1 MKIKGLRWMATF
13 LAACMLMGAVPATAF
28 AAKETTEAAETIPQ
42 VYRMDDDNDTV
53 RLVIGKTPTLYIG
66 KNGTVSVTLMNMED
80 KDWIETEI
88 WIASEDDFRNHYS
101 DEITKTEDRDSEES
115 SIVQSMKTIYPF
127 EVTDSLN
134 RHYKVG
140 HVNKKAK
147 KTVNLNVNVKKGLEE
162 GYYPILIY
170 ISKRAQGED
179 GMSSEYA
186 KTIMA
191 WIETKKTTGTS
202 ETNEDNSEPVAFALG
217 ENQPTPSANY
227 SEVMNFDVNVRN
239 TGYKTA
245 YDVRVDMEL
254 SEDITKFPFEIN
266 DGNYDRQMGN
276 MNPDQTVAVP
286 FSMAVREKAKSG
298 YYPIKFKIRYREN
311 ENGNFAAPVEDTF
324 YVRVYG
330 KDEDDSLDSEAGENE
345 RTKARIIV
353 DSFETDPA
361 EIYAGQDFTL
371 KVRMKNASN
380 SIVASNILFTFES
393 ETVSDSPVF
402 TTVNGSNS
410 VVVNSLAPGA
420 SDTLTIKFSS
430 SPTAE
435 QRSYTITINE
445 QYDSPEF
452 KNAEESIIVD
462 IPVKQ
467 YARLSTSNMDVMPD
481 SMTVGSESNVMFGIN
496 NTGKVVLYNVT
507 VNFEADSI
515 KPTDYYVGN
524 IKPGETGNV
533 DTMLS
538 GIAATADDGTVHVII
553 NYEDENGQP
562 AEPVEKEL
570 TLLVEEEV
578 QEDWNM
584 DVPEDMDVS
593 GQPAS
598 GANNKLLL
606 AGGGVA
612 FVAVIAAIVFAVKFI
627 KKRKEAKQQ
636 KDDENEIS

>member
-1 MKIKGLRWMATF
+1 MATF

-217 ENQPTPSANY
+217 ENQSTPSANY

-254 SEDITKFPFEIN
+254 SEDIAKFPFEIN

-452 KNAEESIIVD
+452 KNAKEA
-462 IPVKQ
+462 VKIAVGLKQ
-467 YARLSTSNMDVMPD
+467 EARLNTGTIEVMPD
-481 SMTVGSESNVMFGIN
+481 AISVGEESNVMFSIN
-496 NTGKVVLYNVT
+496 NTGKVMLYNVNA
-507 VNFEADSI
+507 VFEADSI
-515 KPTDYYVGN
+515 QKNEAYVGN
-524 IKPGETGNV
+524 IEPGKSGNV
-533 DTMLS
+533 DTMIN
-538 GIAATADDGTVHVII
+538 GIAPTTDDGKVKLSIT
-553 NYEDENGQP
+553 YEDENGKVST
-562 AEPVEKEL
+562 VEKEIQL
-570 TLLVEEEV
+570 MVNEDQSMDESNVDDTWSSDDIQPEPSTTDKLKHLAIPVGIVGVVLAVVILVV
-578 QEDWNM
+578 IRR
-584 DVPEDMDVS
+584 
-593 GQPAS
+593 
-598 GANNKLLL
+598 KKKK
-606 AGGGVA
+606 AGM
-612 FVAVIAAIVFAVKFI
+612 
-627 KKRKEAKQQ
+627 
-636 KDDENEIS
+636 DDEIL

>member
-1 MKIKGLRWMATF
+1 MATF

-80 KDWIETEI
+80 KDWVETEI

-311 ENGNFAAPVEDTF
+311 ENGNFAAPIEDTF

-452 KNAEESIIVD
+452 KNAKEA
-462 IPVKQ
+462 VKIAVGLKQ
-467 YARLSTSNMDVMPD
+467 EARLNTGTIEVMPD
-481 SMTVGSESNVMFGIN
+481 AISVGEESNVMFSIN
-496 NTGKVVLYNVT
+496 NTGKVMLYNVNA
-507 VNFEADSI
+507 VFEADSI
-515 KPTDYYVGN
+515 QKNECYVGN
-524 IKPGETGNV
+524 IEPGKSGNV
-533 DTMLS
+533 DTMIN
-538 GIAATADDGTVHVII
+538 GIAPTTDDGKVKLSIT
-553 NYEDENGQP
+553 YEDENGKVST
-562 AEPVEKEL
+562 VEKEIQL
-570 TLLVEEEV
+570 MVNEDQSMDESNVDDTWSSDDV
-578 QEDWNM
+578 Q
-584 DVPEDMDVS
+584 PEPSTTD
-593 GQPAS
+593 
-598 GANNKLLL
+598 KLKHL
-606 AGGGVA
+606 AIPVGIVGVVLA
-612 FVAVIAAIVFAVKFI
+612 AVILVVIRR
-627 KKRKEAKQQ
+627 KKKKAGM
-636 KDDENEIS
+636 DDEIL

>member
-1 MKIKGLRWMATF
+1 MATF

-202 ETNEDNSEPVAFALG
+202 ETDEDSSEPVAFALG
-217 ENQPTPSANY
+217 ENQSTPSANY

-330 KDEDDSLDSEAGENE
+330 KDEADSLDSEAGENE

-380 SIVASNILFTFES
+380 SIAASNILFTFES
-393 ETVSDSPVF
+393 EAVSDSPVF

-452 KNAEESIIVD
+452 KNAKEA
-462 IPVKQ
+462 VKIAVGLKQ
-467 YARLSTSNMDVMPD
+467 EARLNTGTIEVMPD
-481 SMTVGSESNVMFGIN
+481 AISVGEESNVMFSIN
-496 NTGKVVLYNVT
+496 NTGKVMLYNVNA
-507 VNFEADSI
+507 VFEADSI
-515 KPTDYYVGN
+515 QKNEAYVGN
-524 IKPGETGNV
+524 IEPGKSGNV
-533 DTMLS
+533 DTMIN
-538 GIAATADDGTVHVII
+538 GIAPTTDDGKVKLSIT
-553 NYEDENGQP
+553 YEDENGKVST
-562 AEPVEKEL
+562 VEKEIQL
-570 TLLVEEEV
+570 MVNEDQSMDESNVDDTWNSDDV
-578 QEDWNM
+578 QLEPSTTD
-584 DVPEDMDVS
+584 
-593 GQPAS
+593 
-598 GANNKLLL
+598 KLKHL
-606 AGGGVA
+606 AIPVGIVGVVLA
-612 FVAVIAAIVFAVKFI
+612 AVILVVIRR
-627 KKRKEAKQQ
+627 KKKKAGM
-636 KDDENEIS
+636 DDEIL

>member
-1 MKIKGLRWMATF
+1 MATF

-80 KDWIETEI
+80 KDWVETEI

-217 ENQPTPSANY
+217 ENQSTPSANY

-330 KDEDDSLDSEAGENE
+330 KDENDSLDSEAGENE

-380 SIVASNILFTFES
+380 SIAASNILFTFES
-393 ETVSDSPVF
+393 EAVSDSPVF

-452 KNAEESIIVD
+452 KNAKEA
-462 IPVKQ
+462 VKIAVGLKQ
-467 YARLSTSNMDVMPD
+467 EARLNTGTIEVMPD
-481 SMTVGSESNVMFGIN
+481 AISVGEESNVMFSIN
-496 NTGKVVLYNVT
+496 NTGKVMLYNVNA
-507 VNFEADSI
+507 VFEADSI
-515 KPTDYYVGN
+515 QKNEAYVGN
-524 IKPGETGNV
+524 IEPGKSGNV
-533 DTMLS
+533 DTMIN
-538 GIAATADDGTVHVII
+538 GIAPTTDDGKVKLSIT
-553 NYEDENGQP
+553 YEDENGKVST
-562 AEPVEKEL
+562 VEKEIQL
-570 TLLVEEEV
+570 MVNEDQSMDESNVDDTWSSDDV
-578 QEDWNM
+578 Q
-584 DVPEDMDVS
+584 PEPSTTD
-593 GQPAS
+593 
-598 GANNKLLL
+598 KLKHL
-606 AGGGVA
+606 AIPVGIVGVVLA
-612 FVAVIAAIVFAVKFI
+612 AVILVVIRR
-627 KKRKEAKQQ
+627 KKKKAGM
-636 KDDENEIS
+636 DDEIL

>member
-1 MKIKGLRWMATF
+1 MATF

-80 KDWIETEI
+80 KDWVETEI

-217 ENQPTPSANY
+217 ENQSTPSANY

-254 SEDITKFPFEIN
+254 SEDIAKFPFEIN
-266 DGNYDRQMGN
+266 DGNYDRQLGN

-380 SIVASNILFTFES
+380 SIAASNILFTFES

-452 KNAEESIIVD
+452 KNAKEA
-462 IPVKQ
+462 VKIAVGLKQ
-467 YARLSTSNMDVMPD
+467 EARLNTGTIEVMPD
-481 SMTVGSESNVMFGIN
+481 AISVGEESNVMFSIN
-496 NTGKVVLYNVT
+496 NTGKVMLYNVNA
-507 VNFEADSI
+507 VFEADSI
-515 KPTDYYVGN
+515 QKNEAYVGN
-524 IKPGETGNV
+524 IEPGKSGNV
-533 DTMLS
+533 DTMIN
-538 GIAATADDGTVHVII
+538 GIAPTTDDGKVKLSIT
-553 NYEDENGQP
+553 YEDENGKVST
-562 AEPVEKEL
+562 VEKEIQL
-570 TLLVEEEV
+570 MVNEDQSMDESNVDDTWNSDDV
-578 QEDWNM
+578 Q
-584 DVPEDMDVS
+584 PEPSTTD
-593 GQPAS
+593 
-598 GANNKLLL
+598 KLKHL
-606 AGGGVA
+606 AIPVGIVGVVLA
-612 FVAVIAAIVFAVKFI
+612 AVILVVIRR
-627 KKRKEAKQQ
+627 KKKKAGM
-636 KDDENEIS
+636 DDEIL

>member
-1 MKIKGLRWMATF
+1 MATF

-28 AAKETTEAAETIPQ
+28 AAKDTTEAAETIPQ

-254 SEDITKFPFEIN
+254 SEDIAKFPFEIN

-311 ENGNFAAPVEDTF
+311 ENGNFAAPIEDTF

-380 SIVASNILFTFES
+380 SIAASNILFTFES

-452 KNAEESIIVD
+452 KNAKEA
-462 IPVKQ
+462 VKIAVGLKQ
-467 YARLSTSNMDVMPD
+467 EARLNTGTIEVMPD
-481 SMTVGSESNVMFGIN
+481 AISVGEESNVMFSIN
-496 NTGKVVLYNVT
+496 NTGKVMLYNVNA
-507 VNFEADSI
+507 VFEADSI
-515 KPTDYYVGN
+515 QKNEAYVGN
-524 IKPGETGNV
+524 IEPGKSGNV
-533 DTMLS
+533 DTMIN
-538 GIAATADDGTVHVII
+538 GIAPTMDDGKVKLSIT
-553 NYEDENGQP
+553 YEDENGKVST
-562 AEPVEKEL
+562 VEKEIQL
-570 TLLVEEEV
+570 MVN
-578 QEDWNM
+578 EDQSM
-584 DVPEDMDVS
+584 DESNVDDTWSSDDIQPEPSTTD
-593 GQPAS
+593 
-598 GANNKLLL
+598 KLKHL
-606 AGGGVA
+606 AIPVGIVGVVLA
-612 FVAVIAAIVFAVKFI
+612 AVILVVIRR
-627 KKRKEAKQQ
+627 KKKKAGM
-636 KDDENEIS
+636 DDEIL

>member
-1 MKIKGLRWMATF
+1 MATF

-127 EVTDSLN
+127 EVTDFLN
-134 RHYKVG
+134 LHYKVG

-254 SEDITKFPFEIN
+254 SEDIAKFPFEIN

-311 ENGNFAAPVEDTF
+311 ENGNFAAPIEDTF

-452 KNAEESIIVD
+452 KNAKEA
-462 IPVKQ
+462 VKIAVGLKQ
-467 YARLSTSNMDVMPD
+467 EARLNTGTIEVMPD
-481 SMTVGSESNVMFGIN
+481 AISVGEESNVMFSIN
-496 NTGKVVLYNVT
+496 NTGKVMLYNVNA
-507 VNFEADSI
+507 VFEADSI
-515 KPTDYYVGN
+515 QKNEAYVGN
-524 IKPGETGNV
+524 IEPGKSGNV
-533 DTMLS
+533 DTMIN
-538 GIAATADDGTVHVII
+538 GIAPTTDDGKVKLSIT
-553 NYEDENGQP
+553 YEDENGKVST
-562 AEPVEKEL
+562 VEKEIQL
-570 TLLVEEEV
+570 MVNEDQSMDESNVDDTWNSDDV
-578 QEDWNM
+578 Q
-584 DVPEDMDVS
+584 PEPSTTD
-593 GQPAS
+593 
-598 GANNKLLL
+598 KLKHL
-606 AGGGVA
+606 AIPVGIVGVVLA
-612 FVAVIAAIVFAVKFI
+612 AVILVVIRR
-627 KKRKEAKQQ
+627 KKKKAGM
-636 KDDENEIS
+636 DDEIL

>member
-1 MKIKGLRWMATF
+1 MATF

-330 KDEDDSLDSEAGENE
+330 KDEADSLDSEAGENE

-380 SIVASNILFTFES
+380 SIAASNILFTFES
-393 ETVSDSPVF
+393 EAVSDSPVF

-452 KNAEESIIVD
+452 KNAKEA
-462 IPVKQ
+462 VKIAVGLKQ
-467 YARLSTSNMDVMPD
+467 EARLNTGTIEVMPD
-481 SMTVGSESNVMFGIN
+481 AISVGEESNVMFSIN
-496 NTGKVVLYNVT
+496 NTGKVMLYNVNA
-507 VNFEADSI
+507 VFEADSI
-515 KPTDYYVGN
+515 QKNEAYVGN
-524 IKPGETGNV
+524 IEPGKSGNV
-533 DTMLS
+533 DTMIN
-538 GIAATADDGTVHVII
+538 GIAPTTDDGKVKLSIT
-553 NYEDENGQP
+553 YEDENGKVST
-562 AEPVEKEL
+562 VEKEIQL
-570 TLLVEEEV
+570 MVNEDQSMDESNVDDTWNSDDV
-578 QEDWNM
+578 Q
-584 DVPEDMDVS
+584 PEPSTTD
-593 GQPAS
+593 
-598 GANNKLLL
+598 KLKHL
-606 AGGGVA
+606 AIPVGIVGVVLA
-612 FVAVIAAIVFAVKFI
+612 AVILVVIRR
-627 KKRKEAKQQ
+627 KKKKAGM
-636 KDDENEIS
+636 DDEIL

>member
-1 MKIKGLRWMATF
+1 MATF

-80 KDWIETEI
+80 KDWVETEI

-202 ETNEDNSEPVAFALG
+202 ETDEDSSEPVAFALG
-217 ENQPTPSANY
+217 ENQSTPSANY

-298 YYPIKFKIRYREN
+298 YYPIKFKVRYREN

-330 KDEDDSLDSEAGENE
+330 KDEADSLDSEAGENE

-380 SIVASNILFTFES
+380 SIAASNILFTFES
-393 ETVSDSPVF
+393 EAVSDSPVF

-452 KNAEESIIVD
+452 KNAKEA
-462 IPVKQ
+462 VKIAVGLKQ
-467 YARLSTSNMDVMPD
+467 EARLNTGTIEVMPD
-481 SMTVGSESNVMFGIN
+481 AISVGEESNVMFSIN
-496 NTGKVVLYNVT
+496 NTGKVMLYNVNA
-507 VNFEADSI
+507 VFEADSI
-515 KPTDYYVGN
+515 QKNEAYVGN
-524 IKPGETGNV
+524 IEPGKSGNV
-533 DTMLS
+533 DTMIN
-538 GIAATADDGTVHVII
+538 GIAPTTDDGKVKLSIT
-553 NYEDENGQP
+553 YEDENGKVST
-562 AEPVEKEL
+562 VEKEIQL
-570 TLLVEEEV
+570 MVNEDQSMDESNVDDTWNSDDV
-578 QEDWNM
+578 Q
-584 DVPEDMDVS
+584 PEPSTTD
-593 GQPAS
+593 
-598 GANNKLLL
+598 KLKHL
-606 AGGGVA
+606 AIPVGIVGVVLA
-612 FVAVIAAIVFAVKFI
+612 AVILVVIRR
-627 KKRKEAKQQ
+627 KKKKAGM
-636 KDDENEIS
+636 DDEIL

>member
-80 KDWIETEI
+80 KDWVETEI

-202 ETNEDNSEPVAFALG
+202 ETDEDSSEPVAFALG

-380 SIVASNILFTFES
+380 SIAASNILFTFES
-393 ETVSDSPVF
+393 EAVSDSPVF

-452 KNAEESIIVD
+452 KNAKEA
-462 IPVKQ
+462 VKIAVGLKQ
-467 YARLSTSNMDVMPD
+467 EARLNTGTIEVMPD
-481 SMTVGSESNVMFGIN
+481 AISVGEESNVMFSIN
-496 NTGKVVLYNVT
+496 NTGKVMLYNVNA
-507 VNFEADSI
+507 VFEADSI
-515 KPTDYYVGN
+515 QKNECYVGN
-524 IKPGETGNV
+524 IEPGKSGNV
-533 DTMLS
+533 DTMIN
-538 GIAATADDGTVHVII
+538 GIAPTTDDGKVKLSIT
-553 NYEDENGQP
+553 YEDENGKVST
-562 AEPVEKEL
+562 VEKEIQL
-570 TLLVEEEV
+570 MVNEDQSMDESNVDDTWSSDDV
-578 QEDWNM
+578 Q
-584 DVPEDMDVS
+584 PEPSTTD
-593 GQPAS
+593 
-598 GANNKLLL
+598 KLKHL
-606 AGGGVA
+606 AIPVGIVGVVLA
-612 FVAVIAAIVFAVKFI
+612 AVILVVIRR
-627 KKRKEAKQQ
+627 KKKKAGM
-636 KDDENEIS
+636 DDEIL

>member
-1 MKIKGLRWMATF
+1 MATF

-254 SEDITKFPFEIN
+254 SEDIAKFPFEIN

-330 KDEDDSLDSEAGENE
+330 KDENDSLDSEAGENE

-393 ETVSDSPVF
+393 EAVSDSPVF

-452 KNAEESIIVD
+452 KNAKEA
-462 IPVKQ
+462 VKIAVGLKQ
-467 YARLSTSNMDVMPD
+467 EARLNTGTIEVMPD
-481 SMTVGSESNVMFGIN
+481 AISVGEESNVMFSIN
-496 NTGKVVLYNVT
+496 NTGKVMLYNVNA
-507 VNFEADSI
+507 VFEADSI
-515 KPTDYYVGN
+515 QKNEAYVGN
-524 IKPGETGNV
+524 IEPGKSGNV
-533 DTMLS
+533 DTMIN
-538 GIAATADDGTVHVII
+538 GIAPTTDDGKVKLSIT
-553 NYEDENGQP
+553 YEDENGKVST
-562 AEPVEKEL
+562 VEKEIQL
-570 TLLVEEEV
+570 MVNEDQSMDESNVDDTWNSDDV
-578 QEDWNM
+578 Q
-584 DVPEDMDVS
+584 PEPSTTD
-593 GQPAS
+593 
-598 GANNKLLL
+598 KLKHL
-606 AGGGVA
+606 AIPVGIVGVVLA
-612 FVAVIAAIVFAVKFI
+612 AVILVVIRR
-627 KKRKEAKQQ
+627 KKKKAGM
-636 KDDENEIS
+636 DDEIL

>member
-254 SEDITKFPFEIN
+254 SEDIAKFPFEIN

-311 ENGNFAAPVEDTF
+311 ENGNFAAPIEDTF

-380 SIVASNILFTFES
+380 SIAASNILFTFES

-452 KNAEESIIVD
+452 KNAKEA
-462 IPVKQ
+462 VKIAVGLKQ
-467 YARLSTSNMDVMPD
+467 EARLNTGTIEVMPD
-481 SMTVGSESNVMFGIN
+481 AISVGEESNVMFSIN
-496 NTGKVVLYNVT
+496 NTGKVMLYNVNA
-507 VNFEADSI
+507 VFEADSI
-515 KPTDYYVGN
+515 QKNEAYVGN
-524 IKPGETGNV
+524 IEPGKSGNV
-533 DTMLS
+533 DTMIN
-538 GIAATADDGTVHVII
+538 GIAPTTDDGKVKLSIT
-553 NYEDENGQP
+553 YEDENGKVST
-562 AEPVEKEL
+562 VEKEIQL
-570 TLLVEEEV
+570 MVN
-578 QEDWNM
+578 EDQSM
-584 DVPEDMDVS
+584 DESNVDDTWSSDDIQPEPSTTD
-593 GQPAS
+593 
-598 GANNKLLL
+598 KLKHL
-606 AGGGVA
+606 AIPVGIVGVVLA
-612 FVAVIAAIVFAVKFI
+612 AVILVVIRR
-627 KKRKEAKQQ
+627 KKKKAGM
-636 KDDENEIS
+636 DDEIL

>member
-1 MKIKGLRWMATF
+1 MATF

-80 KDWIETEI
+80 KDWVETEI

-202 ETNEDNSEPVAFALG
+202 ETDEDSSEPVAFALG
-217 ENQPTPSANY
+217 ENQSTPSANY

-330 KDEDDSLDSEAGENE
+330 KDEADSLDSEAGENE

-380 SIVASNILFTFES
+380 SIAASNILFTFES
-393 ETVSDSPVF
+393 EAVSDSPVF

-452 KNAEESIIVD
+452 KNAKEA
-462 IPVKQ
+462 VKIAVGLKQ
-467 YARLSTSNMDVMPD
+467 EARLNTGTIEVMPD
-481 SMTVGSESNVMFGIN
+481 AISVGEESNVMFSIN
-496 NTGKVVLYNVT
+496 NTGKVMLYNVNA
-507 VNFEADSI
+507 VFEADSI
-515 KPTDYYVGN
+515 QKNEAYVGN
-524 IKPGETGNV
+524 IEPGKSGNV
-533 DTMLS
+533 DTMIN
-538 GIAATADDGTVHVII
+538 GIAPTTDDGKVKLSIT
-553 NYEDENGQP
+553 YEDENGKVST
-562 AEPVEKEL
+562 VEKEIQL
-570 TLLVEEEV
+570 MVNEDQSMDESNVDDTWNSDDV
-578 QEDWNM
+578 QLEPSTTD
-584 DVPEDMDVS
+584 
-593 GQPAS
+593 
-598 GANNKLLL
+598 KLKHL
-606 AGGGVA
+606 AIPVGIVGVVLA
-612 FVAVIAAIVFAVKFI
+612 AVILVVIRR
-627 KKRKEAKQQ
+627 KKKKAGM
-636 KDDENEIS
+636 DDEIL

>member
-1 MKIKGLRWMATF
+1 MATF

-80 KDWIETEI
+80 KDWVETEI

-134 RHYKVG
+134 CHYKVG

-202 ETNEDNSEPVAFALG
+202 ETDEDSSEPVAFALG
-217 ENQPTPSANY
+217 ENQSTPSANY

-330 KDEDDSLDSEAGENE
+330 KDEADSLDSEAGENE

-380 SIVASNILFTFES
+380 SIAASNILFTFES

-452 KNAEESIIVD
+452 KNAKEA
-462 IPVKQ
+462 VKIAVGLKQ
-467 YARLSTSNMDVMPD
+467 EARLNTGTIEVMPD
-481 SMTVGSESNVMFGIN
+481 AISVGEESNVMFSIN
-496 NTGKVVLYNVT
+496 NTGKVMLYNVNA
-507 VNFEADSI
+507 VFEADSI
-515 KPTDYYVGN
+515 QKNEAYVGN
-524 IKPGETGNV
+524 IEPGKSGNV
-533 DTMLS
+533 DTMIN
-538 GIAATADDGTVHVII
+538 GIAPTTDDGKVKLSIT
-553 NYEDENGQP
+553 YEDENGKVST
-562 AEPVEKEL
+562 VEKEIQL
-570 TLLVEEEV
+570 MVNDDQSMDESNVDDTWNSDDV
-578 QEDWNM
+578 Q
-584 DVPEDMDVS
+584 PEPSTTD
-593 GQPAS
+593 
-598 GANNKLLL
+598 KLKHL
-606 AGGGVA
+606 AIPVGIVGVVLA
-612 FVAVIAAIVFAVKFI
+612 AVILVVIRR
-627 KKRKEAKQQ
+627 KKKKAGM
-636 KDDENEIS
+636 DDEIL

>member
-1 MKIKGLRWMATF
+1 MATF

-101 DEITKTEDRDSEES
+101 DEITKMEDRDSEES

-254 SEDITKFPFEIN
+254 SEDIAKFPFEIN

-311 ENGNFAAPVEDTF
+311 ENGNFAAPIEDTF

-380 SIVASNILFTFES
+380 SIAASNILFTFES

-452 KNAEESIIVD
+452 KNAKEA
-462 IPVKQ
+462 VKIAVGLKQ
-467 YARLSTSNMDVMPD
+467 EARLNTGTIEVMPD
-481 SMTVGSESNVMFGIN
+481 AISVGEESNVMFSIN
-496 NTGKVVLYNVT
+496 NTGKVMLYNVNA
-507 VNFEADSI
+507 VFEADSI
-515 KPTDYYVGN
+515 QKNEAYVGN
-524 IKPGETGNV
+524 IEPGKSGNV
-533 DTMLS
+533 DTMIN
-538 GIAATADDGTVHVII
+538 GIAPTMDDGKVKLSIT
-553 NYEDENGQP
+553 YEDENGKVST
-562 AEPVEKEL
+562 VEKEIQL
-570 TLLVEEEV
+570 MVNEDQSMDESNVDDTWSSDDV
-578 QEDWNM
+578 Q
-584 DVPEDMDVS
+584 PEPSTTD
-593 GQPAS
+593 
-598 GANNKLLL
+598 KLKHL
-606 AGGGVA
+606 AIPVGIVGVVLA
-612 FVAVIAAIVFAVKFI
+612 AVILVVIRR
-627 KKRKEAKQQ
+627 KKKKAGM
-636 KDDENEIS
+636 DDEIL

>member
-1 MKIKGLRWMATF
+1 MATF

-202 ETNEDNSEPVAFALG
+202 ETDEDNSEPVAFALG

-254 SEDITKFPFEIN
+254 SEDIAKFPFEIN

-311 ENGNFAAPVEDTF
+311 ENGNFAAPIEDTF

-452 KNAEESIIVD
+452 KNAKEA
-462 IPVKQ
+462 VKIAVGLKQ
-467 YARLSTSNMDVMPD
+467 EARLNTGTIEVMPD
-481 SMTVGSESNVMFGIN
+481 AISVGEESNVMFSIN
-496 NTGKVVLYNVT
+496 NTGKVMLYNVNA
-507 VNFEADSI
+507 VFEADSI
-515 KPTDYYVGN
+515 QKNEAYVGN
-524 IKPGETGNV
+524 IEPGKSGNV
-533 DTMLS
+533 DTMIN
-538 GIAATADDGTVHVII
+538 GIAPTTDDGKVKLSIT
-553 NYEDENGQP
+553 YEDENGKVST
-562 AEPVEKEL
+562 VEKEIQL
-570 TLLVEEEV
+570 MVNEDQSMDESNVDDTWSSDDV
-578 QEDWNM
+578 Q
-584 DVPEDMDVS
+584 PEPSTTD
-593 GQPAS
+593 
-598 GANNKLLL
+598 KLKHL
-606 AGGGVA
+606 AIPVGIVGVVLA
-612 FVAVIAAIVFAVKFI
+612 AVILVVIRR
-627 KKRKEAKQQ
+627 KKKKAGM
-636 KDDENEIS
+636 DDEIL

>member
-1 MKIKGLRWMATF
+1 MATF

-80 KDWIETEI
+80 KDWVETEI

-217 ENQPTPSANY
+217 ENQSTPSANY

-254 SEDITKFPFEIN
+254 SEDIAKFPFEIN

-311 ENGNFAAPVEDTF
+311 ENGNFAAPIEDTF

-380 SIVASNILFTFES
+380 SIAASNILFTFES

-452 KNAEESIIVD
+452 KNAKEA
-462 IPVKQ
+462 VKIAVGLKQ
-467 YARLSTSNMDVMPD
+467 EARLNTGTIEVMPD
-481 SMTVGSESNVMFGIN
+481 AISVGEESNVMFSIN
-496 NTGKVVLYNVT
+496 NTGKVMLYNVNA
-507 VNFEADSI
+507 VFEADSI
-515 KPTDYYVGN
+515 QKNEAYVGN
-524 IKPGETGNV
+524 IEPGKSGNV
-533 DTMLS
+533 DTMIN
-538 GIAATADDGTVHVII
+538 GIAPTMDDGKVKLSIT
-553 NYEDENGQP
+553 YEDENGKVST
-562 AEPVEKEL
+562 VEKEIQL
-570 TLLVEEEV
+570 MVN
-578 QEDWNM
+578 EDQSM
-584 DVPEDMDVS
+584 DESNVDDTWSSDDIQPEPSTTD
-593 GQPAS
+593 
-598 GANNKLLL
+598 KLKHL
-606 AGGGVA
+606 AIPVGIVGVVLA
-612 FVAVIAAIVFAVKFI
+612 AVILVVIRR
-627 KKRKEAKQQ
+627 KKKKAGM
-636 KDDENEIS
+636 DDEIL

>member
-1 MKIKGLRWMATF
+1 MATF

-80 KDWIETEI
+80 KDWVETEI

-217 ENQPTPSANY
+217 ENQSTPSANY

-254 SEDITKFPFEIN
+254 SEDIAKFPFEIN

-311 ENGNFAAPVEDTF
+311 ENGNFAAPIEDTF

-452 KNAEESIIVD
+452 KNAKEA
-462 IPVKQ
+462 VKIAVGLKQ
-467 YARLSTSNMDVMPD
+467 EARLNTGTIEVMPD
-481 SMTVGSESNVMFGIN
+481 AISVGEESNVMFSIN
-496 NTGKVVLYNVT
+496 NTGKVMLYNVNA
-507 VNFEADSI
+507 VFEADSI
-515 KPTDYYVGN
+515 QKNEAYVGN
-524 IKPGETGNV
+524 IEPGKSGNV
-533 DTMLS
+533 DTMIN
-538 GIAATADDGTVHVII
+538 GIAPTTDDGKVKLSIT
-553 NYEDENGQP
+553 YEDENGKVST
-562 AEPVEKEL
+562 VEKEIQL
-570 TLLVEEEV
+570 MVNEDQSMDESNVDDTWSSDDV
-578 QEDWNM
+578 Q
-584 DVPEDMDVS
+584 PEPSTTD
-593 GQPAS
+593 
-598 GANNKLLL
+598 KLKHL
-606 AGGGVA
+606 AIPVGIVGVVLA
-612 FVAVIAAIVFAVKFI
+612 AVILVVIRR
-627 KKRKEAKQQ
+627 KKKKAGM
-636 KDDENEIS
+636 DDEIL

>member
-1 MKIKGLRWMATF
+1 MATF

-80 KDWIETEI
+80 KDWVETEI

-217 ENQPTPSANY
+217 ENQSTPSANY

-330 KDEDDSLDSEAGENE
+330 KDEDGSLDSEAGENE

-380 SIVASNILFTFES
+380 SIAASNILFTFES

-452 KNAEESIIVD
+452 KNAKEA
-462 IPVKQ
+462 VKIAIGLKQ
-467 YARLSTSNMDVMPD
+467 EARLNTSTIEVMPD
-481 SMTVGSESNVMFGIN
+481 AISVGEESNVMFSIN
-496 NTGKVVLYNVT
+496 NSGKVMLYNVNA
-507 VNFEADSI
+507 VFEADSI
-515 KPTDYYVGN
+515 QKNEAYVGN
-524 IKPGETGNV
+524 IEPGKSGNV
-533 DTMLS
+533 DTMIN
-538 GIAATADDGTVHVII
+538 GIAPTTDDGKVKLSIT
-553 NYEDENGQP
+553 YEDENGKVST
-562 AEPVEKEL
+562 VEKEIQL
-570 TLLVEEEV
+570 MVNEDQSMDESNIDDTWNSDDV
-578 QEDWNM
+578 Q
-584 DVPEDMDVS
+584 PEPSTTD
-593 GQPAS
+593 
-598 GANNKLLL
+598 KLKHL
-606 AGGGVA
+606 AIPVGIVGVVLA
-612 FVAVIAAIVFAVKFI
+612 AVILVVIRR
-627 KKRKEAKQQ
+627 KKKKAGM
-636 KDDENEIS
+636 DDEIL

>member
-80 KDWIETEI
+80 KDWVETEI

-217 ENQPTPSANY
+217 ENQSTPSANY

-311 ENGNFAAPVEDTF
+311 ENGNFAAPIEDTF

-393 ETVSDSPVF
+393 EAVSDSPVF

-452 KNAEESIIVD
+452 KNAKEA
-462 IPVKQ
+462 VKIAVGLKQ
-467 YARLSTSNMDVMPD
+467 EARLNTGTIEVMPD
-481 SMTVGSESNVMFGIN
+481 AISVGEESNVMFSIN
-496 NTGKVVLYNVT
+496 NTGKVMLYNVNA
-507 VNFEADSI
+507 VFEADSI
-515 KPTDYYVGN
+515 QKNEAYVGN
-524 IKPGETGNV
+524 IEPGKSGNV
-533 DTMLS
+533 DTMIN
-538 GIAATADDGTVHVII
+538 GIAPTTDDGKVKLSIT
-553 NYEDENGQP
+553 YEDENGKVST
-562 AEPVEKEL
+562 VEKEIQL
-570 TLLVEEEV
+570 MVNEDQSMDESNVDDTWSSDDV
-578 QEDWNM
+578 Q
-584 DVPEDMDVS
+584 PEPSTTD
-593 GQPAS
+593 
-598 GANNKLLL
+598 KLKHL
-606 AGGGVA
+606 AIPVGIVGVVLA
-612 FVAVIAAIVFAVKFI
+612 AVILVVIRR
-627 KKRKEAKQQ
+627 KKKKAGM
-636 KDDENEIS
+636 DDEIL

>member
-217 ENQPTPSANY
+217 ENQSTPSANY

-330 KDEDDSLDSEAGENE
+330 KDEDGSLDSEAGENE

-380 SIVASNILFTFES
+380 SIAASNILFTFES

-452 KNAEESIIVD
+452 KNAKEA
-462 IPVKQ
+462 VKIAVGLKQ
-467 YARLSTSNMDVMPD
+467 EARLNTGTIEVMPD
-481 SMTVGSESNVMFGIN
+481 AISVGEESNVMFSIN
-496 NTGKVVLYNVT
+496 NTGKVMLYNVNA
-507 VNFEADSI
+507 VFEADSI
-515 KPTDYYVGN
+515 QKNECYVGN
-524 IKPGETGNV
+524 IEPGKSGNV
-533 DTMLS
+533 DTMIN
-538 GIAATADDGTVHVII
+538 GIAPTTDDGKVKLSIT
-553 NYEDENGQP
+553 YEDENGKVST
-562 AEPVEKEL
+562 VEKEIQL
-570 TLLVEEEV
+570 MVN
-578 QEDWNM
+578 EDQSM
-584 DVPEDMDVS
+584 DESNVDDTWSSDDIQPEPSTTD
-593 GQPAS
+593 
-598 GANNKLLL
+598 KLKHL
-606 AGGGVA
+606 AISVGIVGVVLA
-612 FVAVIAAIVFAVKFI
+612 AVILVVIRR
-627 KKRKEAKQQ
+627 KKKKAGM
-636 KDDENEIS
+636 DDEIL

>member
-1 MKIKGLRWMATF
+1 MATF

-80 KDWIETEI
+80 KDWVETEI

-202 ETNEDNSEPVAFALG
+202 ETDEDSSEPVAFALG
-217 ENQPTPSANY
+217 ENQSTPSANY

-245 YDVRVDMEL
+245 YDVRVDMVL

-298 YYPIKFKIRYREN
+298 YYPIKFKIRYRKN

-380 SIVASNILFTFES
+380 SIAASNILFTFES
-393 ETVSDSPVF
+393 EAVSDSPVF

-452 KNAEESIIVD
+452 KNAKEA
-462 IPVKQ
+462 VKIAVGLKQ
-467 YARLSTSNMDVMPD
+467 EARLNTGTIEVMPD
-481 SMTVGSESNVMFGIN
+481 AISVGEESNVMFSIN
-496 NTGKVVLYNVT
+496 NTGKVMLYNVNA
-507 VNFEADSI
+507 VFEADSI
-515 KPTDYYVGN
+515 QKNEAYVGN
-524 IKPGETGNV
+524 IEPGKSGNV
-533 DTMLS
+533 DTMIN
-538 GIAATADDGTVHVII
+538 GIAPTTDDGKVKLSIT
-553 NYEDENGQP
+553 YEDENGKVST
-562 AEPVEKEL
+562 VEKEIQL
-570 TLLVEEEV
+570 MVNEDQSMDESNVDDTWNSDDV
-578 QEDWNM
+578 Q
-584 DVPEDMDVS
+584 PEPSTTD
-593 GQPAS
+593 
-598 GANNKLLL
+598 KLKHL
-606 AGGGVA
+606 AIPVGIVGVVLA
-612 FVAVIAAIVFAVKFI
+612 AVILVVIRR
-627 KKRKEAKQQ
+627 KKKKAGM
-636 KDDENEIS
+636 DDEIL

>member
-1 MKIKGLRWMATF
+1 MATF

-202 ETNEDNSEPVAFALG
+202 ETDEDSSEPVAFALG
-217 ENQPTPSANY
+217 ENQSTPSANY

-245 YDVRVDMEL
+245 YDVRVDMDL

-276 MNPDQTVAVP
+276 MNPDQTVAIP

-330 KDEDDSLDSEAGENE
+330 KDEGDSLDSEAGENE

-380 SIVASNILFTFES
+380 SIAASNILFTFES
-393 ETVSDSPVF
+393 EAVSDSPVF

-452 KNAEESIIVD
+452 KNAKEA
-462 IPVKQ
+462 VKIAVGLKQ
-467 YARLSTSNMDVMPD
+467 EARLNTGTIEVMPD
-481 SMTVGSESNVMFGIN
+481 AISVGEESNVMFSIN
-496 NTGKVVLYNVT
+496 NTGKVMLYNVNA
-507 VNFEADSI
+507 VFEADSI
-515 KPTDYYVGN
+515 QKNEAYVGN
-524 IKPGETGNV
+524 IEPGKSGNV
-533 DTMLS
+533 DTMIN
-538 GIAATADDGTVHVII
+538 GIAPTTDDGKVKLSIT
-553 NYEDENGQP
+553 YEDENGKVST
-562 AEPVEKEL
+562 VEKEIQL
-570 TLLVEEEV
+570 MVNEDQSMDESNVDDTWNSDDVQPEPSTTDKLKHLAIPVGIVGVVLAAVLLVV
-578 QEDWNM
+578 IRR
-584 DVPEDMDVS
+584 
-593 GQPAS
+593 
-598 GANNKLLL
+598 KKKK
-606 AGGGVA
+606 AGM
-612 FVAVIAAIVFAVKFI
+612 
-627 KKRKEAKQQ
+627 
-636 KDDENEIS
+636 DDEIL

>member
-254 SEDITKFPFEIN
+254 SEDIAKFPFEIN

-452 KNAEESIIVD
+452 KNAKEA
-462 IPVKQ
+462 VKIAVGLKQ
-467 YARLSTSNMDVMPD
+467 EARLNTGTIEVMPD
-481 SMTVGSESNVMFGIN
+481 AISVGEESNVMFSIN
-496 NTGKVVLYNVT
+496 NTGKVMLYNVNA
-507 VNFEADSI
+507 VFEADSI
-515 KPTDYYVGN
+515 QKNEAYVGN
-524 IKPGETGNV
+524 IEPGKSGNV
-533 DTMLS
+533 DTMIN
-538 GIAATADDGTVHVII
+538 GIAPTMDDGKVKLSIT
-553 NYEDENGQP
+553 YEDENGKVST
-562 AEPVEKEL
+562 VEKEIQL
-570 TLLVEEEV
+570 MVNEDQSMDESNIDDTWNSDDV
-578 QEDWNM
+578 Q
-584 DVPEDMDVS
+584 PEPSTTD
-593 GQPAS
+593 
-598 GANNKLLL
+598 KLKHL
-606 AGGGVA
+606 AIPVGIVGVVLA
-612 FVAVIAAIVFAVKFI
+612 AVILVVIRR
-627 KKRKEAKQQ
+627 KKKKAGM
-636 KDDENEIS
+636 DDEIL

>member
-1 MKIKGLRWMATF
+1 MATF

-217 ENQPTPSANY
+217 ENQSTPSANY

-245 YDVRVDMEL
+245 YDVRVDMDL

-393 ETVSDSPVF
+393 EAVSDSPVF

-452 KNAEESIIVD
+452 KNAKEA
-462 IPVKQ
+462 VKIAVGLKQ
-467 YARLSTSNMDVMPD
+467 EARLNTGTIEVMPD
-481 SMTVGSESNVMFGIN
+481 AISVGEESNVMFSIN
-496 NTGKVVLYNVT
+496 NTGKVMLYNVNA
-507 VNFEADSI
+507 VFEADSI
-515 KPTDYYVGN
+515 QKNEAYVGN
-524 IKPGETGNV
+524 IEPGKSGNV
-533 DTMLS
+533 DTMIN
-538 GIAATADDGTVHVII
+538 GIAPTTDDGKVKLSIT
-553 NYEDENGQP
+553 YEDENGKVST
-562 AEPVEKEL
+562 VEKEIQL
-570 TLLVEEEV
+570 MVN
-578 QEDWNM
+578 EDQSM
-584 DVPEDMDVS
+584 DESNVDDTWSSDDIQPEPSTTD
-593 GQPAS
+593 
-598 GANNKLLL
+598 KLKHL
-606 AGGGVA
+606 AIPVGIVGVVLA
-612 FVAVIAAIVFAVKFI
+612 AVILVVIRR
-627 KKRKEAKQQ
+627 KKKKAGM
-636 KDDENEIS
+636 DDEIL

>member
-80 KDWIETEI
+80 KDWVETEI

-217 ENQPTPSANY
+217 ENQSTPSANY

-254 SEDITKFPFEIN
+254 SEDIAKFPFEIN
-266 DGNYDRQMGN
+266 DGNYDRQLGN

-380 SIVASNILFTFES
+380 SIAASNILFTFES

-452 KNAEESIIVD
+452 KNAKEA
-462 IPVKQ
+462 VKIAVGLKQ
-467 YARLSTSNMDVMPD
+467 EARLNTGTIEVMPD
-481 SMTVGSESNVMFGIN
+481 AISVGEESNVMFSIN
-496 NTGKVVLYNVT
+496 NTGKVMLYNVNA
-507 VNFEADSI
+507 VFEADSI
-515 KPTDYYVGN
+515 QKNEAYVGN
-524 IKPGETGNV
+524 IEPGKSGNV
-533 DTMLS
+533 DTMIN
-538 GIAATADDGTVHVII
+538 GIAPTMDDGKVKLSIT
-553 NYEDENGQP
+553 YEDENGKVST
-562 AEPVEKEL
+562 VEKEIQL
-570 TLLVEEEV
+570 MVN
-578 QEDWNM
+578 EDQSM
-584 DVPEDMDVS
+584 DESNVDDTWSSDDIQPEPSTTD
-593 GQPAS
+593 
-598 GANNKLLL
+598 KLKHL
-606 AGGGVA
+606 AIPVGIVGVVLA
-612 FVAVIAAIVFAVKFI
+612 AVILVVIRR
-627 KKRKEAKQQ
+627 KKKKAGM
-636 KDDENEIS
+636 DDEIL

>member
-1 MKIKGLRWMATF
+1 MATF

-80 KDWIETEI
+80 KDWVETEI

-202 ETNEDNSEPVAFALG
+202 ETDEDSSEPVAFALG

-254 SEDITKFPFEIN
+254 SEDIAKFPFEIN

-311 ENGNFAAPVEDTF
+311 ENGNFAAPVEATF

-452 KNAEESIIVD
+452 KNAKEA
-462 IPVKQ
+462 VKIAVGLKQ
-467 YARLSTSNMDVMPD
+467 EARLNTGTIEVMPD
-481 SMTVGSESNVMFGIN
+481 AISVGEESNVMFSIN
-496 NTGKVVLYNVT
+496 NTGKVMLYNVNA
-507 VNFEADSI
+507 VFEADSI
-515 KPTDYYVGN
+515 QKNEAYVGN
-524 IKPGETGNV
+524 IEPGKSGNV
-533 DTMLS
+533 DTMIN
-538 GIAATADDGTVHVII
+538 GIAPTTDDGKVKLSIT
-553 NYEDENGQP
+553 YEDENGKVST
-562 AEPVEKEL
+562 VEKEIQL
-570 TLLVEEEV
+570 MVNEDQSMDESNVDDTWSSDDV
-578 QEDWNM
+578 Q
-584 DVPEDMDVS
+584 PEPSTTD
-593 GQPAS
+593 
-598 GANNKLLL
+598 KLKHL
-606 AGGGVA
+606 AIPVGIVGVVLA
-612 FVAVIAAIVFAVKFI
+612 AVILVVIRR
-627 KKRKEAKQQ
+627 KKKKAGM
-636 KDDENEIS
+636 DDEIL

>member
-80 KDWIETEI
+80 KDWVETEI

-217 ENQPTPSANY
+217 ENQSTPSANY

-330 KDEDDSLDSEAGENE
+330 KDENDSLDSEAGENE

-380 SIVASNILFTFES
+380 SIAASNILFTFES
-393 ETVSDSPVF
+393 EAVSDSPVF

-452 KNAEESIIVD
+452 KNAKEA
-462 IPVKQ
+462 VKIAVGLKQ
-467 YARLSTSNMDVMPD
+467 EARLNTGTIEVMPD
-481 SMTVGSESNVMFGIN
+481 AISVGEESNVMFSIN
-496 NTGKVVLYNVT
+496 NTGKVMLYNVNA
-507 VNFEADSI
+507 VFEADSI
-515 KPTDYYVGN
+515 QKNEAYVGN
-524 IKPGETGNV
+524 IEPGKSGNV
-533 DTMLS
+533 DTMIN
-538 GIAATADDGTVHVII
+538 GIAPTTDDGKVKLSIT
-553 NYEDENGQP
+553 YEDENGKVST
-562 AEPVEKEL
+562 VEKEIQL
-570 TLLVEEEV
+570 MVNEDQSMDESNIDDTWNSDDV
-578 QEDWNM
+578 Q
-584 DVPEDMDVS
+584 PEPSTTD
-593 GQPAS
+593 
-598 GANNKLLL
+598 KLKHL
-606 AGGGVA
+606 AIPVGIVGVVLA
-612 FVAVIAAIVFAVKFI
+612 AVILVVIRR
-627 KKRKEAKQQ
+627 KKKKAGM
-636 KDDENEIS
+636 DDEIL

>member
-1 MKIKGLRWMATF
+1 MATF
-13 LAACMLMGAVPATAF
+13 RAACMLIGAVPATAF

-80 KDWIETEI
+80 KDWVETEI

-186 KTIMA
+186 KTMMA

-202 ETNEDNSEPVAFALG
+202 ETDEDSSEPVAFALG
-217 ENQPTPSANY
+217 ENQSTPSANY

-311 ENGNFAAPVEDTF
+311 ENGNFAAPIEDTF

-452 KNAEESIIVD
+452 KNAKEA
-462 IPVKQ
+462 VKIAVGLKQ
-467 YARLSTSNMDVMPD
+467 EARLNTGTIEVMPD
-481 SMTVGSESNVMFGIN
+481 AISVGEESNVMFSIN
-496 NTGKVVLYNVT
+496 NTGKVMLYNVNA
-507 VNFEADSI
+507 VFEADSI
-515 KPTDYYVGN
+515 QKNESYVGN
-524 IKPGETGNV
+524 IEPGKSGNV
-533 DTMLS
+533 DTMIN
-538 GIAATADDGTVHVII
+538 GIAPTTDDGKVKLSIT
-553 NYEDENGQP
+553 YEDENGKVST
-562 AEPVEKEL
+562 VEKEIQL
-570 TLLVEEEV
+570 MVNEDQSMDESNVDDTWNSDDV
-578 QEDWNM
+578 Q
-584 DVPEDMDVS
+584 PEPSTTD
-593 GQPAS
+593 
-598 GANNKLLL
+598 KLKHL
-606 AGGGVA
+606 AIPVGIVGVVLA
-612 FVAVIAAIVFAVKFI
+612 AVILVVIRR
-627 KKRKEAKQQ
+627 KKKKAGM
-636 KDDENEIS
+636 DDEIL

>member
-202 ETNEDNSEPVAFALG
+202 ETDEDSSEPVAFALG
-217 ENQPTPSANY
+217 ENQSTPSANY

-311 ENGNFAAPVEDTF
+311 ENGNFAAPIEDTF

-452 KNAEESIIVD
+452 KNAKEA
-462 IPVKQ
+462 VKIAVGLKQ
-467 YARLSTSNMDVMPD
+467 EARLNTGTIEVMPD
-481 SMTVGSESNVMFGIN
+481 AISVGEESNVMFSIN
-496 NTGKVVLYNVT
+496 NTGKVMLYNVNA
-507 VNFEADSI
+507 VFEADSI
-515 KPTDYYVGN
+515 QKNECYVGN
-524 IKPGETGNV
+524 IEPGKSGNV
-533 DTMLS
+533 DTMIN
-538 GIAATADDGTVHVII
+538 GIAPTADDGKVKLSIT
-553 NYEDENGQP
+553 YEDENGKVST
-562 AEPVEKEL
+562 VEKEIQL
-570 TLLVEEEV
+570 MVN
-578 QEDWNM
+578 EDQSM
-584 DVPEDMDVS
+584 DESNVDDTWSSDDIQPEPSTTD
-593 GQPAS
+593 
-598 GANNKLLL
+598 KLKHL
-606 AGGGVA
+606 AIPVGIVGVVLA
-612 FVAVIAAIVFAVKFI
+612 AVILVVIRR
-627 KKRKEAKQQ
+627 KKKKAGM
-636 KDDENEIS
+636 DDEIL

>member
-1 MKIKGLRWMATF
+1 MATF

-202 ETNEDNSEPVAFALG
+202 ETDEDSSEPVAFALG
-217 ENQPTPSANY
+217 ENQSTPSANY

-330 KDEDDSLDSEAGENE
+330 KDEADSLDSEAGENE

-380 SIVASNILFTFES
+380 SIAASNILFTFES

-452 KNAEESIIVD
+452 KNAKEA
-462 IPVKQ
+462 VKIAVGLKQ
-467 YARLSTSNMDVMPD
+467 EARLNTGTIEVMPD
-481 SMTVGSESNVMFGIN
+481 AISVGEESNVMFSIN
-496 NTGKVVLYNVT
+496 NTGKVMLYNVNA
-507 VNFEADSI
+507 VFEADSI
-515 KPTDYYVGN
+515 QKNEAYVGN
-524 IKPGETGNV
+524 IEPGKSGNV
-533 DTMLS
+533 DTMIN
-538 GIAATADDGTVHVII
+538 GIAPTTDDGKVKLSIT
-553 NYEDENGQP
+553 YEDENGKVST
-562 AEPVEKEL
+562 VEKEIQL
-570 TLLVEEEV
+570 MVNEDQSMDESNVDDTWNSDDV
-578 QEDWNM
+578 Q
-584 DVPEDMDVS
+584 PEPSTTD
-593 GQPAS
+593 
-598 GANNKLLL
+598 KLKHL
-606 AGGGVA
+606 AIPVGIVGVVLA
-612 FVAVIAAIVFAVKFI
+612 AVILVVIRR
-627 KKRKEAKQQ
+627 KKKKAGM
-636 KDDENEIS
+636 DDEIL

>member
-80 KDWIETEI
+80 KDWVDTEI

-202 ETNEDNSEPVAFALG
+202 ETDEDSSEPVAFALG
-217 ENQPTPSANY
+217 ENQSTPSANY

-276 MNPDQTVAVP
+276 MNPDQTVAIP

-330 KDEDDSLDSEAGENE
+330 KDEGDSLDSEAGENE

-380 SIVASNILFTFES
+380 SIAASNILFTFES
-393 ETVSDSPVF
+393 EAVSDSPVF

-452 KNAEESIIVD
+452 KNAKEA
-462 IPVKQ
+462 VKIAVGLKQ
-467 YARLSTSNMDVMPD
+467 EARLNTGTIEVMPD
-481 SMTVGSESNVMFGIN
+481 AISVGEESNVMFSIN
-496 NTGKVVLYNVT
+496 NTGKVMLYNVNA
-507 VNFEADSI
+507 VFEADSI
-515 KPTDYYVGN
+515 QKNEAYVGN
-524 IKPGETGNV
+524 IEPGKSGNV
-533 DTMLS
+533 DTMIN
-538 GIAATADDGTVHVII
+538 GIAPTTDDGKVKLSIT
-553 NYEDENGQP
+553 YEDENGKVST
-562 AEPVEKEL
+562 VEKEIQL
-570 TLLVEEEV
+570 MVNEDQSMDESNVDDTWNSDDV
-578 QEDWNM
+578 Q
-584 DVPEDMDVS
+584 PEPSTTD
-593 GQPAS
+593 
-598 GANNKLLL
+598 KLKHL
-606 AGGGVA
+606 AIPVGIVGVVLA
-612 FVAVIAAIVFAVKFI
+612 AVILVVIRR
-627 KKRKEAKQQ
+627 KKKKAGM
-636 KDDENEIS
+636 DDEIL

>member
-1 MKIKGLRWMATF
+1 MATF

-101 DEITKTEDRDSEES
+101 DEITKTEDRESEES

-202 ETNEDNSEPVAFALG
+202 ETNEDTSEPVAFALG

-254 SEDITKFPFEIN
+254 SEDIAKFPFEIN

-452 KNAEESIIVD
+452 KNAKEA
-462 IPVKQ
+462 VKIAVGLKQ
-467 YARLSTSNMDVMPD
+467 EARLNTGTIEVMPD
-481 SMTVGSESNVMFGIN
+481 AISVGEESNVMFSIN
-496 NTGKVVLYNVT
+496 NTGKVMLYNVNA
-507 VNFEADSI
+507 VFEADSI
-515 KPTDYYVGN
+515 QKNEAYVGN
-524 IKPGETGNV
+524 IEPGKSGNV
-533 DTMLS
+533 DTMIN
-538 GIAATADDGTVHVII
+538 GIAPTMDDGKVKLSIT
-553 NYEDENGQP
+553 YEDENGKVST
-562 AEPVEKEL
+562 VEKEIQL
-570 TLLVEEEV
+570 MVN
-578 QEDWNM
+578 EDQSM
-584 DVPEDMDVS
+584 DESNVDDTWSSDDIQPEPSTTD
-593 GQPAS
+593 
-598 GANNKLLL
+598 KLKHL
-606 AGGGVA
+606 AIPVGIVGVVLA
-612 FVAVIAAIVFAVKFI
+612 AVILVVIRR
-627 KKRKEAKQQ
+627 KKKKAGM
-636 KDDENEIS
+636 DDEIL

>member
-1 MKIKGLRWMATF
+1 MATF
-13 LAACMLMGAVPATAF
+13 LAVCMLMGAVPATAF

-254 SEDITKFPFEIN
+254 SEDIAKFPFEIN

-311 ENGNFAAPVEDTF
+311 ENGNFAAPIEDTF

-380 SIVASNILFTFES
+380 SIAASNILFTFES
-393 ETVSDSPVF
+393 EAVSDSPVF

-452 KNAEESIIVD
+452 KNAKEA
-462 IPVKQ
+462 VKIAVGLKQ
-467 YARLSTSNMDVMPD
+467 EARLNTGTIEVMPD
-481 SMTVGSESNVMFGIN
+481 AISVGEESNVMFSIN
-496 NTGKVVLYNVT
+496 NTGKVMLYNVNA
-507 VNFEADSI
+507 VFEADSI
-515 KPTDYYVGN
+515 QKNEAYVGN
-524 IKPGETGNV
+524 IEPGKSGNV
-533 DTMLS
+533 DTMIN
-538 GIAATADDGTVHVII
+538 GIAPTTDDGKVKLSIT
-553 NYEDENGQP
+553 YEDENGKVST
-562 AEPVEKEL
+562 VEKEIQL
-570 TLLVEEEV
+570 MVNEDQSMDESNVDDTWSSDDV
-578 QEDWNM
+578 Q
-584 DVPEDMDVS
+584 PEPSTTD
-593 GQPAS
+593 
-598 GANNKLLL
+598 KLKHL
-606 AGGGVA
+606 AIPVGIVGVVLA
-612 FVAVIAAIVFAVKFI
+612 AVILVVIRR
-627 KKRKEAKQQ
+627 KKKKAGM
-636 KDDENEIS
+636 DDEIL

>member
-1 MKIKGLRWMATF
+1 MATF

-80 KDWIETEI
+80 KDWVETEI

-186 KTIMA
+186 KTMMA

-202 ETNEDNSEPVAFALG
+202 ETDEDSSEPVAFALG
-217 ENQPTPSANY
+217 ENQSTPSANY

-330 KDEDDSLDSEAGENE
+330 KDEDGSLDSEAGENE

-452 KNAEESIIVD
+452 KNAKEA
-462 IPVKQ
+462 VKIAVGLKQ
-467 YARLSTSNMDVMPD
+467 EARLNTGTIEVMPD
-481 SMTVGSESNVMFGIN
+481 AISVGEESNVMFSIN
-496 NTGKVVLYNVT
+496 NTGKVMLYNVNA
-507 VNFEADSI
+507 VFEADSI
-515 KPTDYYVGN
+515 QKNEAYVGN
-524 IKPGETGNV
+524 IEPGKSGNV
-533 DTMLS
+533 DTMIN
-538 GIAATADDGTVHVII
+538 GIAPTTDDGKVKLSIT
-553 NYEDENGQP
+553 YEDESGKVST
-562 AEPVEKEL
+562 VEKEIQL
-570 TLLVEEEV
+570 MVNEDQSMDESNIDDTWNSDDV
-578 QEDWNM
+578 Q
-584 DVPEDMDVS
+584 PEPSTTD
-593 GQPAS
+593 
-598 GANNKLLL
+598 KLKHL
-606 AGGGVA
+606 AIPVGIVGVVLA
-612 FVAVIAAIVFAVKFI
+612 AVILVVIRR
-627 KKRKEAKQQ
+627 KKKKAGM
-636 KDDENEIS
+636 DDEIL

>member
-1 MKIKGLRWMATF
+1 MATF

-80 KDWIETEI
+80 KDWVETEI

-202 ETNEDNSEPVAFALG
+202 ETDEDSSEPVAFALG
-217 ENQPTPSANY
+217 ENQSTPSANY

-276 MNPDQTVAVP
+276 MNPDQTVAIP

-452 KNAEESIIVD
+452 KNAKEA
-462 IPVKQ
+462 VKIAVGLKQ
-467 YARLSTSNMDVMPD
+467 EARLNTGTIEVMPD
-481 SMTVGSESNVMFGIN
+481 AISVGEESNVMFSIN
-496 NTGKVVLYNVT
+496 NTGKVMLYNVNA
-507 VNFEADSI
+507 VFEADSI
-515 KPTDYYVGN
+515 QKNEAYVGN
-524 IKPGETGNV
+524 IEPGKSGNV
-533 DTMLS
+533 DTMIN
-538 GIAATADDGTVHVII
+538 GIAPTTDDGKVKLSIT
-553 NYEDENGQP
+553 YEDENGKVST
-562 AEPVEKEL
+562 VEKEIQL
-570 TLLVEEEV
+570 MVNEDQSMDESNVDDTWNSDDV
-578 QEDWNM
+578 Q
-584 DVPEDMDVS
+584 PEPSTTD
-593 GQPAS
+593 
-598 GANNKLLL
+598 KLKHL
-606 AGGGVA
+606 AIPVGIVGVVLA
-612 FVAVIAAIVFAVKFI
+612 AVILVVIRR
-627 KKRKEAKQQ
+627 KKKKAGM
-636 KDDENEIS
+636 DDEIL

>member
-1 MKIKGLRWMATF
+1 MATF

-80 KDWIETEI
+80 KDWVETEI

-147 KTVNLNVNVKKGLEE
+147 KTVNLNVNVNSGLEE

-170 ISKRAQGED
+170 ISMRGQGED

-254 SEDITKFPFEIN
+254 SEDIAKFPFEIN

-311 ENGNFAAPVEDTF
+311 ENGNFAAPIEDTF

-380 SIVASNILFTFES
+380 SIAASNILFTFES
-393 ETVSDSPVF
+393 EAVSDSPVF

-452 KNAEESIIVD
+452 KNAKEA
-462 IPVKQ
+462 VKIAVGLKQ
-467 YARLSTSNMDVMPD
+467 EARLNTGTIEVMPD
-481 SMTVGSESNVMFGIN
+481 AISVGEESNVMFSIN
-496 NTGKVVLYNVT
+496 NTGKVMLYNVNA
-507 VNFEADSI
+507 VFEADSI
-515 KPTDYYVGN
+515 QKNEAYVGN
-524 IKPGETGNV
+524 IEPGKSGNV
-533 DTMLS
+533 DTMIN
-538 GIAATADDGTVHVII
+538 GIAPTTDDGKVKLSIT
-553 NYEDENGQP
+553 YEDENGKVST
-562 AEPVEKEL
+562 VEKEIQL
-570 TLLVEEEV
+570 MVNEDQSMDESNVDDTWNSDDV
-578 QEDWNM
+578 Q
-584 DVPEDMDVS
+584 PEPSTTD
-593 GQPAS
+593 
-598 GANNKLLL
+598 KLKHL
-606 AGGGVA
+606 AIPVGIVGVVLA
-612 FVAVIAAIVFAVKFI
+612 AVILVVIRR
-627 KKRKEAKQQ
+627 KKKKAGM
-636 KDDENEIS
+636 DDEIL

>member
-1 MKIKGLRWMATF
+1 MATF

-80 KDWIETEI
+80 KDWVETEI

-202 ETNEDNSEPVAFALG
+202 ETDEDSSEPVAFALG
-217 ENQPTPSANY
+217 ENQSTPSANY

-452 KNAEESIIVD
+452 KNAKEA
-462 IPVKQ
+462 VKIAVGLKQ
-467 YARLSTSNMDVMPD
+467 EARLNTGTIEVMPD
-481 SMTVGSESNVMFGIN
+481 AISVGEESNVMFSIN
-496 NTGKVVLYNVT
+496 NTGKVMLYNVNA
-507 VNFEADSI
+507 VFEADSI
-515 KPTDYYVGN
+515 QKNEAYVGN
-524 IKPGETGNV
+524 IEPGKSGNV
-533 DTMLS
+533 DTMIN
-538 GIAATADDGTVHVII
+538 GIAPTTDDGKVKLSIT
-553 NYEDENGQP
+553 YEDENGKVST
-562 AEPVEKEL
+562 VEKEIQL
-570 TLLVEEEV
+570 MVNEDQSMDESNVDDTWNSDDV
-578 QEDWNM
+578 Q
-584 DVPEDMDVS
+584 PEPSMTD
-593 GQPAS
+593 
-598 GANNKLLL
+598 KLKHL
-606 AGGGVA
+606 AIPVGIVGVVLA
-612 FVAVIAAIVFAVKFI
+612 AVILVVIRR
-627 KKRKEAKQQ
+627 KKKKAGM
-636 KDDENEIS
+636 DDEIL

>member
-13 LAACMLMGAVPATAF
+13 LAACMLMGVVPATAF

-80 KDWIETEI
+80 KDWVETEI

-202 ETNEDNSEPVAFALG
+202 ETDEDSSEPVAFALG
-217 ENQPTPSANY
+217 ENQSTPSANY

-330 KDEDDSLDSEAGENE
+330 KDEADSLDSEAGENE

-452 KNAEESIIVD
+452 KNAKEA
-462 IPVKQ
+462 VKIAVGLKQ
-467 YARLSTSNMDVMPD
+467 EARLNTGTIEVMPD
-481 SMTVGSESNVMFGIN
+481 AISVGEESNVMFSIN
-496 NTGKVVLYNVT
+496 NTGKVMLYNVNA
-507 VNFEADSI
+507 VFEADSI
-515 KPTDYYVGN
+515 QKNEAYVGN
-524 IKPGETGNV
+524 IEPGKSGNV
-533 DTMLS
+533 DTMIN
-538 GIAATADDGTVHVII
+538 GIAPTTDDGKVKLSIT
-553 NYEDENGQP
+553 YEDENGKVST
-562 AEPVEKEL
+562 VEKEIQL
-570 TLLVEEEV
+570 MVNEDQSMDESNVDDTWNSDDV
-578 QEDWNM
+578 Q
-584 DVPEDMDVS
+584 PEPSTTD
-593 GQPAS
+593 
-598 GANNKLLL
+598 KLKHL
-606 AGGGVA
+606 AIPVGIVGVVLA
-612 FVAVIAAIVFAVKFI
+612 AVILVVIRR
-627 KKRKEAKQQ
+627 KKKKAGM
-636 KDDENEIS
+636 DDEIL

>member
-80 KDWIETEI
+80 KDWVETEI

-202 ETNEDNSEPVAFALG
+202 ETDEDSSEPVAFALG
-217 ENQPTPSANY
+217 ENQSTPSANY

-245 YDVRVDMEL
+245 YDVRVDMVL

-266 DGNYDRQMGN
+266 DGNYNRQMGN

-330 KDEDDSLDSEAGENE
+330 KDEADSLDSEAGENE

-380 SIVASNILFTFES
+380 SIAASNILFTFES

-452 KNAEESIIVD
+452 KNAKEA
-462 IPVKQ
+462 VKIAVGLKQ
-467 YARLSTSNMDVMPD
+467 EARLNTGTIEVMPD
-481 SMTVGSESNVMFGIN
+481 AISVGEESNVMFSIN
-496 NTGKVVLYNVT
+496 NTGKVMLYNVNA
-507 VNFEADSI
+507 VFEADSI
-515 KPTDYYVGN
+515 QKNEAYVGN
-524 IKPGETGNV
+524 IEPGKSGNV
-533 DTMLS
+533 DTMIN
-538 GIAATADDGTVHVII
+538 GIAPTMDDGKVKLSIT
-553 NYEDENGQP
+553 YEDENGKVST
-562 AEPVEKEL
+562 VEKEIQL
-570 TLLVEEEV
+570 MVN
-578 QEDWNM
+578 EDQSM
-584 DVPEDMDVS
+584 DESNVDDTWSSDDIQPEPSTTD
-593 GQPAS
+593 
-598 GANNKLLL
+598 KLKHL
-606 AGGGVA
+606 AIPVGIVGVVLA
-612 FVAVIAAIVFAVKFI
+612 AVILVVIRR
-627 KKRKEAKQQ
+627 KKKKAGM
-636 KDDENEIS
+636 DDEIL